1 MLINMQHR
9 KSYIATIAGILL
21 FLTMSVTAQ
30 PGSITEQ
37 SLLDSLDQ
45 AKTGERHAFW
55 LKELAFHYKS
65 DRPATAHS
73 YARSSLEIAEQL
85 NNQRAIAD
93 ALHVE
98 GIVYWYQGKVA
109 EASKAFFKALEIREG
124 INDKLGLARSYN
136 NIGNVFSWQNNFQEA
151 GLYYK
156 RSLNLR
162 QELQDSSG
170 MVYSLASLAEVAAL
184 QDDLKEA
191 QHYGL
196 QALDLARQ
204 IQKPDAEAFC
214 YEHLGQIMLSK
225 NQLNEALNYFLDAAS
240 INREIGNQNQLA
252 ENLLEIASVKALE
265 GAYAAAIDS
274 LYESVEISRVIDA
287 NDLEAE
293 ALKKLSLNYAALE
306 QFDSA
311 YFYAINYQIADE
323 KITGEKQARVLFDV
337 QEQYRSQLEKTG
349 LLLRQQRSNRLLIWL
364 SVAIVAL
371 LIFFIRLMY
380 VKNQRLQ
387 RTDRKLKEKAS
398 EIERVNKVLATQN
411 EDLRNSNDSLREFA
425 YVVSH
430 DLREPL
436 RTIGSFTTLLARR
449 FPNDLDNQS
458 REYIN
463 FIVKGTKHMSLLL
476 DGLLSYA
483 KVSNTESLA
492 LEPLNLN
499 TVVRNVLE
507 ILDAEIEDTQAHIQ
521 VAELPVINGNR
532 ALLSQLF
539 QNLIANAMK
548 FNNKPEKRVWI
559 RYQDKGDM
567 HQIAVEDNGIG
578 IDEAFKSK
586 VFQIFHRLEKN
597 KYKGTGLGLAICQKI
612 VARHRGK
619 IELESVLGEGTRFL
633 VYLPK

>member
-1 MLINMQHR
+1 MQHQ
-9 KSYIATIAGILL
+9 KNYIATIAGILL
-21 FLTMSVTAQ
+21 FLTMSGTAQ
-30 PGSITEQ
+30 PNSITEQ

-45 AKTGERHAFW
+45 AKTGARHAFW
-55 LKELAFHYKS
+55 LKELAFYYKS

-85 NNQRAIAD
+85 DNQQAIAD

-109 EASKAFFKALEIREG
+109 EASKAFFKALEIREK
-124 INDKLGLARSYN
+124 IDDKLGLARSYN

-151 GLYYK
+151 SLYYK
-156 RSLNLR
+156 RSMDLR

-170 MVYSLASLAEVAAL
+170 MVYSLVSLAEVAAR

-191 QHYGL
+191 QRYGL

-204 IQKPDAEAFC
+204 IQKLDAEAFC
-214 YEHLGQIMLSK
+214 YEHLGHIMLSK
-225 NQLNEALNYFLDAAS
+225 KQLNEALNYFMDAAS
-240 INREIGNQNQLA
+240 INRRIENQNQLA
-252 ENLLEIASVKALE
+252 DNLLEIASVEALK
-265 GAYAAAIDS
+265 GAYRSAINA
-274 LYESVEISRVIDA
+274 LYESVKISRVIDA

-293 ALKKLSLNYAALE
+293 ALKGLSHNYAALE

-311 YFYAINYQIADE
+311 YFYAINYQIAEE

-349 LLLRQQRSNRLLIWL
+349 LLLKQQRSNRLLIWL
-364 SVAIVAL
+364 SVVIVAL
-371 LIFFIRLMY
+371 LILFIRLMY
-380 VKNQRLQ
+380 AKNRRLQ
-387 RTDRKLKEKAS
+387 LTVRKLKEKAN

-499 TVVRNVLE
+499 TVVGNVLE
-507 ILDAEIEDTQAHIQ
+507 ILDAEIEDTQANIKVDQ
-521 VAELPVINGNR
+521 LPVVNGNR

-548 FNNKPEKRVWI
+548 FNDKPEKKVWV
-559 RYQDKGDM
+559 RYMDQGDM
-567 HQIAVEDNGIG
+567 HQITVEDNGIG

-597 KYKGTGLGLAICQKI
+597 KYKGTGLGLSICQKI

>member
-1 MLINMQHR
+1 M
-9 KSYIATIAGILL
+9 
-21 FLTMSVTAQ
+21 
-30 PGSITEQ
+30 
-37 SLLDSLDQ
+37 
-45 AKTGERHAFW
+45 
-55 LKELAFHYKS
+55 
-65 DRPATAHS
+65 
-73 YARSSLEIAEQL
+73 
-85 NNQRAIAD
+85 
-93 ALHVE
+93 
-98 GIVYWYQGKVA
+98 
-109 EASKAFFKALEIREG
+109 
-124 INDKLGLARSYN
+124 
-136 NIGNVFSWQNNFQEA
+136 
-151 GLYYK
+151 YYK
-156 RSLNLR
+156 RSMDLR

-170 MVYSLASLAEVAAL
+170 MVYSLVSLAEVAAR
-184 QDDLKEA
+184 QDDLREA
-191 QHYGL
+191 QRYGL
-196 QALDLARQ
+196 QALDLAKQ

-225 NQLNEALNYFLDAAS
+225 KQLNEALDYFLDAAS
-240 INREIGNQNQLA
+240 INRSFENQNQLA
-252 ENLLEIASVKALE
+252 ENLLEIASVKALK
-265 GAYAAAIDS
+265 GAYQAAIDS
-274 LYESVEISRVIDA
+274 LYESVEISRLIDA
-287 NDLEAE
+287 NDLEAQ
-293 ALKKLSLNYAALE
+293 ALKELSLNYAALE

-311 YFYAINYQIADE
+311 YFYAINYQIAEE

-349 LLLRQQRSNRLLIWL
+349 LLLKQQRSNRLLIWL
-364 SVAIVAL
+364 SVVIVAL

-380 VKNQRLQ
+380 VKNRRLQ
-387 RTDRKLKEKAS
+387 RTDRKLKEKAN

-499 TVVRNVLE
+499 TLVGNVLE
-507 ILDAEIEDTQAHIQ
+507 ILDAEIEDTQADIQ
-521 VAELPVINGNR
+521 VDELPVVNGNR

-539 QNLIANAMK
+539 QNLVANAMK
-548 FNNKPEKRVWI
+548 FNDKPEKKVWV
-559 RYQDKGDM
+559 RYQDQGDM
-567 HQIAVEDNGIG
+567 HQITVEDNGIG

>member
-1 MLINMQHR
+1 
-9 KSYIATIAGILL
+9 
-21 FLTMSVTAQ
+21 
-30 PGSITEQ
+30 
-37 SLLDSLDQ
+37 
-45 AKTGERHAFW
+45 
-55 LKELAFHYKS
+55 
-65 DRPATAHS
+65 
-73 YARSSLEIAEQL
+73 
-85 NNQRAIAD
+85 
-93 ALHVE
+93 
-98 GIVYWYQGKVA
+98 VYWYQGKVA
-109 EASKAFFKALEIREG
+109 EASKAFFKALEIREKIG
-124 INDKLGLARSYN
+124 DKLGLARSYN

-156 RSLNLR
+156 RSMELR

-170 MVYSLASLAEVAAL
+170 MVYSLVSLAEVAAR
-184 QDDLKEA
+184 QDDLREA
-191 QHYGL
+191 QRYGL
-196 QALDLARQ
+196 QALDLAKQ

-225 NQLNEALNYFLDAAS
+225 KQLNEALDYFLDAAS
-240 INREIGNQNQLA
+240 INRSMGKQNQLA
-252 ENLLEIASVKALE
+252 ENLLEIASVEALR
-265 GAYAAAIDS
+265 GAYKAAIDS
-274 LYESVEISRVIDA
+274 LHESVKISREIDA

-293 ALKKLSLNYAALE
+293 ALKGLSENYAALE

-311 YFYAINYQIADE
+311 YYYAANYKKADE
-323 KITGEKQARVLFDV
+323 QITGEKQARILFDV

-349 LLLRQQRSNRLLIWL
+349 LLLKQQRSTRLLAWL
-364 SVAIVAL
+364 SVAIVVL
-371 LIFFIRLMY
+371 LIFFVRLMY
-380 VKNQRLQ
+380 IKNRRLQ
-387 RTDRKLKEKAS
+387 RTDRKLKEKAN

-449 FPNDLDNQS
+449 FPNDLDHQS

-483 KVSNTESLA
+483 KVSNTESLT

-499 TVVRNVLE
+499 TLVGNVLE
-507 ILDAEIEDTQAHIQ
+507 ILDAEIEDTQADIQ
-521 VAELPVINGNR
+521 VDELPVVNGNR

-539 QNLIANAMK
+539 QNLVANAMK
-548 FNNKPEKRVWI
+548 FNDKPEKKVWV
-559 RYQDKGDM
+559 RYQDQGDM
-567 HQIAVEDNGIG
+567 HQITVEDNGIG